1 MYIKLFPHGKGTG
14 GAAINYLLRLDY
26 PGRKESPPEVLR
38 GDPALTR
45 ALIDSQDRQWKFSA
59 GVLSWGPE
67 DAVTPEQER
76 RLMDDFE
83 NTAFSGLAPDQYSI
97 FWVRHSHAG
106 HHELHFVMP
115 RMELSTGKAL
125 NAFPPGWQKD
135 FDVLRDLYNWREGW
149 TRPDDPERAR
159 VRTPDHADVTYARL
173 KRWGKDLSNK
183 DERSSVRDT
192 LTDYLTSRIEQGSVT
207 SRSDCIAA
215 IQELDLAV
223 PRQGKD
229 YITVE
234 DPKSGLRVRL
244 KGGIYHEDWRS
255 EPARAEKVGA
265 RAGRAGAAYAPDLTE
280 LANQLERVRQRR
292 AGYHR
297 ERYQRSLP
305 SLVRENEQGFIPT
318 GSAVSPFGL
327 DNVQKLV
334 VPSTVGPCLIDWS
347 CWRQLGFDLSFRARS
362 EADSSRDQF
371 AGAGKKGGYG
381 NVGSHAEQILGLNAA
396 QWSERTVHC
405 PTIGEQSQ
413 HWLDNGKAS
422 RNQAGV
428 NHDRT
433 ANHTERSIGTVGS
446 GKSQVDAPTRATV
459 GSTSNRDAIR
469 SREAERIRSLHEA
482 LERLIQLS
490 RKFIAQIDNLLA
502 RRKQMKQLGSRLLS
516 QDKNREFEIRSGASL
531 GR

>member
-1 MYIKLFPHGKGTG
+1 MYIKLFPHGKGAG

-83 NTAFSGLAPDQYSI
+83 STAFSGLAPDQYSI
-97 FWVRHSHAG
+97 LWVRHSHAG
-106 HHELHFVMP
+106 HHELHFVTP

-159 VRTPDHADVTYARL
+159 VRTPDHVDVTYARL
-173 KRWGKDLSNK
+173 KRWGKDLSQK
-183 DERSSVRDT
+183 DERSSVRDS
-192 LTDYLTSRIEQGSVT
+192 LTDYLTSRIAQGSVA
-207 SRSDCIAA
+207 SRSECVAA

-223 PRQGKD
+223 PRQGKY

-234 DPKSGLRVRL
+234 DPESGLRVRL
-244 KGGIYHEDWRS
+244 KGGIYHEDWRA
-255 EPARAEKVGA
+255 EPACAEKVGA
-265 RAGRAGAAYAPDLTE
+265 RAERAGAAYAPDLTE

-297 ERYQRSLP
+297 ERYQRPLP
-305 SLVRENEQGFIPT
+305 SVVRENEQGFIPT
-318 GSAVSPFGL
+318 GRPLSSFGL
-327 DNVQKLV
+327 GNAQGLV
-334 VPSTVGPCLIDWS
+334 VPSAVGPCLIDWS
-347 CWRQLGFDLSFRARS
+347 CWRQLGFDLVSRARS
-362 EADSSRDQF
+362 EASSPRGQF
-371 AGAGKKGGYG
+371 AGTGKKESYG
-381 NVGSHAEQILGLNAA
+381 NAGSHAEQILGLNAA
-396 QWSERTVHC
+396 QWSEWTVHC
-405 PTIGEQSQ
+405 PTVGEQSQ
-413 HWLDNGKAS
+413 HWLDNGEAS
-422 RNQAGV
+422 CNQAGV
-428 NHDRT
+428 NHDRA

-446 GKSQVDAPTRATV
+446 GKLQISGPTRETF
-459 GSTSNRDAIR
+459 GSASNRDASR

-490 RKFIAQIDNLLA
+490 GKFIAQIDSLLA
-502 RRKQMKQLGSRLLS
+502 RRKQMKLIESRILQQGNDRKVGTRLEA
-516 QDKNREFEIRSGASL
+516 DL